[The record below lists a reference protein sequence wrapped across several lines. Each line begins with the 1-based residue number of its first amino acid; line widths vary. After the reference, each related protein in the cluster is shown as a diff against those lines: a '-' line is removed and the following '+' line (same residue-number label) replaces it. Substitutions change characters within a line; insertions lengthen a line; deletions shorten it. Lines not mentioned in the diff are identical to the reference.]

1 MKPIIP
7 FITLAV
13 LSSPV
18 LAEQVTPGN
27 MPAYCRGMA
36 ASDFCS

>member
-1 MKPIIP
+1 MKPRMP
-7 FITLAV
+7 FITL
-13 LSSPV
+13 LILFSPV
-18 LAEQVTPGN
+18 LTEQVTPGN